1 MKALYPF
8 EEDGM
13 KSLMLWANDFKPYD
27 WLSVCWALGL
37 PENTMEIE
45 LRVKIIATSDYIRGN
60 WKKKALADDINYLKG
75 VLEMNVNANSVIN
88 TVPAAKALHH
98 VPLFDP
104 LKLLRKTTSAKT
116 GEKVLKLDLSHKKMW
131 FLLVHPRGR
140 MLTNILRLT
149 DQMAIFEAQLFA
161 DRSDNTVLA
170 QFTSCHTRSESG
182 PQYIR
187 NAQEEA
193 LNEALDNAGFGIQL
207 SDLVESSG
215 NGYGSEVLLSQVEA
229 LLREPEKPTPA
240 QTAAPVP
247 VMPLQTA
254 ATQTPPV
261 APVQVKSPMPT
272 QAEAPAPV
280 CEAPKPSVQT
290 VVEAPVTQ
298 PVEEA
303 APVVEPAPAVEA
315 APAMVDTPHAAAAP
329 ADPTPACDT
338 EPAEVFASEP
348 DTETLPEEPVTSNST
363 ETANILQMLGGIP
376 AAAVEPATEPA
387 AEPEQAERPTV
398 VPFPNVESPIQTA
411 EPVQQSVTPAAEPV
425 MEAAAA
431 YTEDM
436 TVDEIRARMTS
447 EQAKALT
454 VSFGPNKGWTLGQV
468 LERRPS
474 SLRFYALASK
484 DANNALKAGS
494 LLLLD
499 EQAQARAG

>member
-1 MKALYPF
+1 
-8 EEDGM
+8 
-13 KSLMLWANDFKPYD
+13 
-27 WLSVCWALGL
+27 
-37 PENTMEIE
+37 
-45 LRVKIIATSDYIRGN
+45 
-60 WKKKALADDINYLKG
+60 
-75 VLEMNVNANSVIN
+75 MNEKANSVIN

-229 LLREPEKPTPA
+229 LLREPEMPTPVQTATPVPTTPA
-240 QTAAPVP
+240 QTATV
-247 VMPLQTA
+247 
-254 ATQTPPV
+254 QTPPV
-261 APVQVKSPMPT
+261 APVQVKAPVQA

-280 CEAPKPSVQT
+280 REAPKPPVQT
-290 VVEAPVTQ
+290 VAETPVAQ
-298 PVEEA
+298 PVEVGTPVVEATPTVETVPVEVVDMPHEAA
-303 APVVEPAPAVEA
+303 APVDPAPA
-315 APAMVDTPHAAAAP
+315 H
-329 ADPTPACDT
+329 DT
-338 EPAEVFASEP
+338 EPAEVFGSEP
-348 DTETLPEEPVTSNST
+348 APEPQPEEPVTSNST

-376 AAAVEPATEPA
+376 AAAAESATEPA

-398 VPFPNVESPIQTA
+398 VPFPNAEAAVQTA

-425 MEAAAA
+425 MEATAA

-474 SLRFYALASK
+474 SLRFYALVSQDAS
-484 DANNALKAGS
+484 NALKAGS

-499 EQAQARAG
+499 ELAQARAG